1 MNAVQSD
8 VGLIAMLIAAF
19 ALAIGLVQVIGRLI
33 ESGERDDLADEPPD
47 TNGASGTT
55 LAPDITDPGS
65 SR

>member
-1 MNAVQSD
+1 MSD
-8 VGLIAMLIAAF
+8 VGLIALLIAAF

-33 ESGERDDLADEPPD
+33 DSGGQDDLADEPPD

-55 LAPDITDPGS
+55 LAPDSTNPGS